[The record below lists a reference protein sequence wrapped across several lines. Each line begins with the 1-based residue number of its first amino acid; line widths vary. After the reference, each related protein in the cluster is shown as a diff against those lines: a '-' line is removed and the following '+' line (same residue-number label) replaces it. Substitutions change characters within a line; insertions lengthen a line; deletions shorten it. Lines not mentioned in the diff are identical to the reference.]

1 MSRFRLTVIREC
13 RVFTWFGWSLFS
25 TVICLIS
32 IYLVL
37 FAYPFLA
44 PTKPIDGEILITE
57 GWLPDYALS
66 KVKIRFQDGSYKFL
80 IITGGN
86 FSIGHP
92 LSKYY
97 KSYANLAASILNAK
111 GFPMEKIILA
121 PITTIPK
128 TNRTYHA
135 ALAVK
140 KRLNE
145 INLSPKSIDV
155 VSHGVHSRRTWII
168 FKKVF
173 SPANVGVVAM
183 EPKDYDTMRWWT
195 SSAGVRDIISE
206 AVAYLYVRWIFYPS
220 N

>member
-13 RVFTWFGWSLFS
+13 RVLTWFGWSLFS
-25 TVICLIS
+25 TVICLIL

-44 PTKPIDGEILITE
+44 PTKPIDGEILIAE

-66 KVKIRFQDGSYKFL
+66 KVKIRFQGGSYKFL

-86 FSIGHP
+86 LSIGHP

-121 PITTIPK
+121 PTTAISK
-128 TNRTYHA
+128 TDRTYHA

-140 KRLNE
+140 K
-145 INLSPKSIDV
+145 K
-155 VSHGVHSRRTWII
+155 
-168 FKKVF
+168 
-173 SPANVGVVAM
+173 AQ
-183 EPKDYDTMRWWT
+183 
-195 SSAGVRDIISE
+195 
-206 AVAYLYVRWIFYPS
+206 
-220 N
+220 